1 MIFSEDYWKSEGE
14 MKKVLPVSSGLSWV
28 RMSPLL
34 ENAMTDYLVPVL
46 GQALTDEISWIYE
59 MMDPSE
65 RSEVEK
71 MVLYL
76 AQRAVANLAF
86 WANFDMLSLRIS
98 DQGFQRQQSDSWQP
112 AFKYQ
117 EDNLRMKF
125 ANTGFNALDQ
135 LLMVLED
142 HKDDFT
148 NYNQAP
154 VYVESQKSIVRC
166 TEEVQDIYEIN
177 NSRLIYLRL
186 LPIIRQQQELTLQ
199 PIMGDGIYDALATY
213 LKGGEQAEAYA
224 DVDDATWEKL
234 RDRARKVVVMAA
246 VRQLLRTTG
255 TVTDRGA
262 YFAEYS
268 GGGGTLSA
276 KVVGDSRL
284 SLLIADAEKA
294 MNGYTARLTT
304 FIKINFSDTF
314 GGASLRVFDRDNDDK
329 NAFWA

>member
-28 RMSPLL
+28 KMSPLL
-34 ENAMTDYLVPVL
+34 ENAMTDYLVPVI
-46 GQALTDEISWIYE
+46 GQPLTDEISWIYE
-59 MMDPSE
+59 KIDPSE

-86 WANFDMLSLRIS
+86 WSNFDMFSLRIS

-117 EDNLRMKF
+117 EDNLRMQF

-135 LLMVLED
+135 LLVTLED
-142 HKDDFT
+142 HMDDFT
-148 NYNQAP
+148 NYKIAP
-154 VYVESQKSIVRC
+154 VYLATQKNIVRS
-166 TEEVQDIYEIN
+166 TEEIQDIYEIN
-177 NSRLIYLRL
+177 NSRLVYLRL
-186 LPIIRQQQELTLQ
+186 QPIIRQLQELTLQ
-199 PIMGDGIYDALATY
+199 PIMGDSIYDALVTY
-213 LKGGEQAEAYA
+213 LNGGEQEETYA
-224 DVDDATWEKL
+224 DVEDATWEKL
-234 RDRARKVVVMAA
+234 RNHARKVVVMAA

-262 YFAEYS
+262 YFAEYG
-268 GGGGTLSA
+268 GGGGTMTA
-276 KVVGDSRL
+276 KVVDNTRL
-284 SLLIADAEKA
+284 SLLISDAERA

-329 NAFWA
+329 KAFWA